1 MIEWSACT
9 VAPVNSAP
17 GTMTSISGGDDVTGI
32 GATEQATRAYTRSPE
47 DVLRLVVFAS
57 SSLLLMAL
65 TMWADTSIIGVEQ
78 DLLQLLDIS
87 SAGLLR
93 VVNGTAEIVAIL
105 IGVGVY
111 GVALSTKRYRLLG
124 YVAVAAIT
132 TFAAMSGIDA
142 LIDRNAT
149 AVVNELLTGTN
160 LGDARLNGVV
170 QLSQLSAMF
179 IVVRPFVGR
188 QWRRVGIATIALLLL
203 VELLVTA
210 ELPVDLFLALPVGA
224 TIGTAVLLL
233 FGRPDRHPTLGA
245 ISASL
250 RGAGLPV
257 TEVHAAKV
265 DARGSTPY
273 FATLTEGPGLF
284 VKVLG
289 AQERAADLLFRVYR
303 FFRLKNVGDDRPFS
317 SLRRTVEHEALIALM
332 ARDIGIR
339 TPRLRGVVDVG
350 EDSMLLAYEMIDGSS
365 LDGVADDTVTDE
377 LMRGVWAQVAILRE
391 HRIAHRDL
399 RRANVFVQ
407 DDGVPWLIDF
417 GFSEVAVADEILDAD
432 VAQMLASFS
441 VVVGA
446 ERAVRAAVES
456 IGSEAVGQ
464 ALARLQMAALS
475 GATQTALKEHK
486 GLLEDVQAQVIEQC
500 NVENVE
506 FTQLQRVS
514 RKTVFTAVI
523 IVLATYF
530 LLPQFADLPGI
541 VDQVKEANWAWTPL
555 IILGSAM
562 TYVAASIGLAG
573 AISQDLPTGPLFV
586 SSVASSFASKLAPAG
601 LGGMAMNIR
610 FLQKQGVDEPE
621 AVSGVGLNT
630 IAGVVGHIT
639 LIGVFIIWAG
649 SDAFGSFRLP
659 DPKWFIIVLC
669 VAAVVLIVS
678 MLIPASRRI
687 FLDRLLPIV
696 TKAFG
701 GVSAVLRRPRK
712 VVMLVGGSSLVTFAY
727 LTTLYFSVESF
738 GGGLPF
744 ATVGAVYLVGSA
756 VASAAPTPGGL
767 GAVEAA
773 LIAGLVSAG
782 LDNTIAVPAVFMY
795 RLFTFWVPILPGWI
809 SFRWLQR
816 NEYI

>member
-1 MIEWSACT
+1 METAAGT
-9 VAPVNSAP
+9 TAPILA
-17 GTMTSISGGDDVTGI
+17 GDDVTGS
-32 GATEQATRAYTRSPE
+32 GATEQSTRAYTRSPE
-47 DVLRLVVFAS
+47 DVLRLVVFAALAV
-57 SSLLLMAL
+57 LLAAL
-65 TMWADTSIIGVEQ
+65 TKWAEDSILGVEQ
-78 DLLQLLDIS
+78 DLLQLFDFLSDS
-87 SAGLLR
+87 VLR
-93 VVNGTAEIVAIL
+93 VIHGAAEIVAL
-105 IGVGVY
+105 IIGLGVY
-111 GVALSTKRYRLLG
+111 AVALSTKRYRLVG
-124 YVAVAAIT
+124 YVALASIAT
-132 TFAAMSGIDA
+132 WAAMSGIDA
-142 LIDRNAT
+142 LIDRDAPT
-149 AVVNELLTGTN
+149 VVNQLLAGTD
-160 LGDARLNGVV
+160 LGDATLNGVV

-188 QWRRVGIATIALLLL
+188 HWRRTGMATITLLLI
-203 VELLVTA
+203 VELLVAT

-224 TIGTAVLLL
+224 MIGTAVLLV

-245 ISASL
+245 IAASL
-250 RGAGLPV
+250 GDAGLAV

-273 FATLTEGPGLF
+273 FATLNDGTGLF

-289 AQERAADLLFRVYR
+289 GQERAADLLFRVYR
-303 FFRLKNVGDDRPFS
+303 FFRLKNVGDNRPFS
-317 SLRRTVEHEALIALM
+317 SLRRTVEHEAFIALM

-365 LDGVADDTVTDE
+365 IDGVAPEVFTDD
-377 LMRGVWAQVAILRE
+377 LMREVWNQVGILRA

-407 DDGVPWLIDF
+407 DDGVPWIIDF
-417 GFSEVAVADEILDAD
+417 GFSELAVPDEILDAD
-432 VAQMLASFS
+432 AAQMMASFA

-446 ERAVRAAVES
+446 ERAVRSAVEA
-456 IGSEAVGQ
+456 IGPDAVGQ
-464 ALARLQMAALS
+464 ALPRLQMAALS
-475 GATQTALKEHK
+475 GATQTALKAQK

-514 RKTVFTAVI
+514 KKTIFTAVM
-523 IVLATYF
+523 IVLVTYF

-541 VDQVKEANWAWTPL
+541 VDQVKDANWAWTPL

-562 TYVAASIGLAG
+562 TYVAASISLAG
-573 AISQDLPTGPLFV
+573 AIPQELQTGPLFM
-586 SSVASSFASKLAPAG
+586 SSVGSSFASKLAPAG
-601 LGGMAMNIR
+601 IGGMAMNIR
-610 FLQKQGVDEPE
+610 FLQKQGVDEPV

-630 IAGVVGHIT
+630 VAGLVGHVT
-639 LIGVFIIWAG
+639 MIGIFIVWAG

-659 DPKWFIIVLC
+659 DPKWFIIALV
-669 VAAVVLIVS
+669 VALIVLAIA
-678 MLIPASRRI
+678 MAIPAGRRI
-687 FLDRLLPIV
+687 FMERLWPIIM
-696 TKAFG
+696 KSFI
-701 GVSAVLRRPRK
+701 GVGEVFRRPSK
-712 VVMLVGGSSLVTFAY
+712 VVMLVGGSALVTFAY
-727 LTTLYFSVESF
+727 LVTLYFSVESF

-744 ATVGAVYLVGSA
+744 ATIGAVYLVGSA

-795 RLFTFWVPILPGWI
+795 RLFTFWVPILPGWL
-809 SFRWLQR
+809 SFEWLKR

>member
-1 MIEWSACT
+1 MSSPA
-9 VAPVNSAP
+9 
-17 GTMTSISGGDDVTGI
+17 GTLASTPRHGDDVTGS
-32 GATEQATRAYTRSPE
+32 GATEQATWAYTRSPE
-47 DVLRLVVFAS
+47 DVLRLVVFATLS
-57 SSLLLMAL
+57 VLLLVL
-65 TMWADTSIIGVEQ
+65 TLWAEQTVVGVEE
-78 DLLQLLDIS
+78 DLLELLDGVG
-87 SAGLLR
+87 AGVLR
-93 VVNGTAEIVAIL
+93 VVHGAAEIVAIL

-111 GVALSTKRYRLLG
+111 AVALSTKRYRLLG
-124 YVAVAAIT
+124 YVAVTAIA

-142 LIDRNAT
+142 LVDGRTT
-149 AVVNELLTGTN
+149 AVVNELLVGTD
-160 LGDARLNGVV
+160 LGDATLNGVV

-179 IVVRPFVGR
+179 IVVRPFIGR
-188 QWRRVGIATIALLLL
+188 QWRRVGIAIISLLLL

-224 TIGTAVLLL
+224 TIGTAVLLV
-233 FGRPDRHPTLGA
+233 FGRPDRHPTVGA

-250 RGAGLPV
+250 SGAGLAV
-257 TEVHAAKV
+257 TDVHAAKV

-273 FATLTEGPGLF
+273 FATLSDHSEGTGTGLF

-317 SLRRTVEHEALIALM
+317 SLRRTVEHEALVALM

-365 LDGVADDTVTDE
+365 LDGVADDEVTDE
-377 LMRGVWAQVAILRE
+377 LMRGVWEQVAILRA

-446 ERAVRAAVES
+446 ERAVRAAVETL
-456 IGSEAVGQ
+456 GSDAVGQ
-464 ALARLQMAALS
+464 ALPRLQMAALS
-475 GATQTALKEHK
+475 GATQTALKRHK
-486 GLLEDVQAQVIEQC
+486 GLLEEVQAQVIDQC
-500 NVENVE
+500 RVENVE
-506 FTQLQRVS
+506 YTQLQRVS
-514 RKTVFTAVI
+514 RTTIFTAVI
-523 IVLATYF
+523 LVLATYF

-541 VDQVKEANWAWTPL
+541 VDQVGDANWAWTPL
-555 IILGSAM
+555 IVLGSAM

-573 AISQDLPTGPLFV
+573 AIPQDLQTGPLV
-586 SSVASSFASKLAPAG
+586 MSSVGSSFASKLAPAG
-601 LGGMAMNIR
+601 IGGMALNVR
-610 FLQKQGVDEPE
+610 FLQKQGVDEPV
-621 AVSGVGLNT
+621 AVSAVGLNT
-630 IAGVVGHIT
+630 IAGVAGHLS
-639 LIGVFIIWAG
+639 LIGIFVIWAG

-659 DPKWFIIVLC
+659 DPKWFIIAMAA
-669 VAAVVLIVS
+669 AAVVLGVA
-678 MLIPASRRI
+678 LAIPASRRI
-687 FLDRLLPIV
+687 FLDRLRPIIV
-696 TKAFG
+696 KAFD
-701 GVSAVLRRPRK
+701 GVGDVLRRPRK
-712 VVMLVGGSSLVTFAY
+712 VVMLVGGSVLVTFAY
-727 LTTLYFSVESF
+727 LLTLYFSVASF

-756 VASAAPTPGGL
+756 VATAAPTPGGL

-782 LDNTIAVPAVFMY
+782 LDSTIAVPAVFMY
-795 RLFTFWVPILPGWI
+795 RLFTFWAPILPGWL

-816 NEYI
+816 NDYI